1 MIKLPAL
8 IVSSIGCV
16 VFAFLPPGASLA
28 NPYVQTFN
36 QSMGVASTGERVE
49 LLEVNVVI
57 RGGYGTTVI
66 YRIGRDIVESGVS
79 CPYEGDV
86 GSQPYFS
93 DQGQRYAQSGATRK
107 ILSLACQYERKILTS
122 SEIPSSSP

>member
-1 MIKLPAL
+1 MQG
-8 IVSSIGCV
+8 VGCV
-16 VFAFLPPGASLA
+16 IFAFVSPSASLA
-28 NPYVQTFN
+28 NSYVKTFN
-36 QSMGVASTGERVE
+36 QSMGIASTGERVE

-79 CPYEGDV
+79 CPDKENV

-107 ILSLACQYERKILTS
+107 ILLLACQYERKILKS
-122 SEIPSSSP
+122 SRIPYSSP

>member
-1 MIKLPAL
+1 
-8 IVSSIGCV
+8 
-16 VFAFLPPGASLA
+16 
-28 NPYVQTFN
+28 
-36 QSMGVASTGERVE
+36 MGIASTGERVE

-86 GSQPYFS
+86 GS
-93 DQGQRYAQSGATRK
+93 
-107 ILSLACQYERKILTS
+107 
-122 SEIPSSSP
+122 